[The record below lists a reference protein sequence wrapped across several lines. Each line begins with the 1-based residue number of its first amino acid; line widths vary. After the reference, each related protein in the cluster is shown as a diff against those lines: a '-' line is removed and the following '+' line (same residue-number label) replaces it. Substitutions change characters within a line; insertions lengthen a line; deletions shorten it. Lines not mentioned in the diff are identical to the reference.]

1 MPSPQ
6 KSQLCEMD
14 DRSLELLQGG
24 DGHMWKGFYSRE
36 NIQAALR
43 HTYLPTELVE
53 VSADLHTFVLV
64 YRHGFTH
71 LNGCYCVFKKV
82 PKIKLISY
90 AWGKFSF
97 QKKLP
102 MHVVM
107 NNQWVRFSR
116 KTSSSVL
123 LCDFTPALCI
133 CVHLAYTIANINA
146 LYLYCLCP
154 CTVWLELPCM
164 DIMQQPLAHRKQ
176 N

>member
-1 MPSPQ
+1 MTLLCLPPQ
-6 KSQLCEMD
+6 KSQLCEID

-71 LNGCYCVFKKV
+71 LNGCYCVFKKS

-90 AWGKFSF
+90 AWGKCSF

-102 MHVVM
+102 MHLVM
-107 NNQWVRFSR
+107 NNQWVSYL
-116 KTSSSVL
+116 KKKLPPQCCSVTL
-123 LCDFTPALCI
+123 HLR
-133 CVHLAYTIANINA
+133 CVSVAS
-146 LYLYCLCP
+146 YLRL
-154 CTVWLELPCM
+154 
-164 DIMQQPLAHRKQ
+164 
-176 N
+176 